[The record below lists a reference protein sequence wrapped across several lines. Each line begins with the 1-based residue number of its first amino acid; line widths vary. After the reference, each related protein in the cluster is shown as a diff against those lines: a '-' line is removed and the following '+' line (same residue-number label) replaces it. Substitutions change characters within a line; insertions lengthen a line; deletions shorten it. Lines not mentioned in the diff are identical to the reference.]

1 MMLPPDASAFLN
13 RHLLIILIPGFLKH
27 ILHLAQ
33 FELFSSLGLAC
44 SQRFCP
50 CMFQSWLL
58 LPKFSR
64 FCRLSLRCKQLV
76 SRTTSHVSGCF
87 NVRRQNV
94 ESPTLNLSRFLDH
107 NSWHHQSRA
116 FFVSCDPLRQ
126 LQLWLHHLPTTCQFC
141 FCNHHTRPN
150 RHGRQTSKPIF
161 QIHRFPGITQS
172 LTYPTVASHTS
183 TLGNEKKCSCS
194 ILMTDKDSL
203 SSSFQS

>member
-1 MMLPPDASAFLN
+1 MLN
-13 RHLLIILIPGFLKH
+13 RHLLIILIPGFLRH
-27 ILHLAQ
+27 LHQAQ
-33 FELFSSLGLAC
+33 FELFSSLGLAF

-64 FCRLSLRCKQLV
+64 FCRFPLRCKQLV

-87 NVRRQNV
+87 NVRRLNV

-126 LQLWLHHLPTTCQFC
+126 LQFWLHHLPTTCQCC
-141 FCNHHTRPN
+141 FCNITRDPVAMGTRPPN
-150 RHGRQTSKPIF
+150 QFSKFI
-161 QIHRFPGITQS
+161 GS
-172 LTYPTVASHTS
+172 LAS
-183 TLGNEKKCSCS
+183 LKV
-194 ILMTDKDSL
+194 
-203 SSSFQS
+203 